1 MFTITKGKLE
11 KPLKVV
17 LYAPEGI
24 GKTTFASQFPSPVF
38 IDTEGGTS
46 HLDVNRLP
54 RPTSWAMLMEEIK
67 YIKDNPDVCQ
77 TLVIDTIDWADQLC
91 VAHICA
97 QANVNSIESFGY
109 GKGYV
114 LETEE
119 YARMLHLL
127 DDVINAGV
135 NVVLCAHAI
144 IRKFE
149 QPDEFGAYDRYELK
163 IGTKTGART
172 AALTKEWCDMLLFA
186 NYKTI
191 VVKDNN
197 SNKAKAQGGQ
207 RVMYT
212 SHHPAWDAKNR
223 FNLPDELP
231 FEYKSIAAF
240 VPAISKQKAAEPA
253 PKETAPEVAESQPE
267 KAPEVFHPAIPKAVL
282 DMMNK
287 DGVSLAELRQAVAD
301 AGIYPIDT
309 EFENY
314 APEFFNYLVTDWNKF
329 LAKVKESRNNIPF

>member
-24 GKTTFASQFPSPVF
+24 GKTTFASQFPDPVF

-46 HLDVNRLP
+46 QLDVNRLP
-54 RPTSWAMLMEEIK
+54 RPTSWTMLMEEIK
-67 YIKDNPDVCQ
+67 YIKANPDVCQ

-97 QANVNSIESFGY
+97 QNNVNSIESFGY

-114 LETEE
+114 LEAEE

-231 FEYKSIAAF
+231 FDYSSIAAF
-240 VPAISKQKAAEPA
+240 VPAITKAKAAEPEPIA
-253 PKETAPEVAESQPE
+253 TAPEVTESQPTIY
-267 KAPEVFHPAIPKAVL
+267 HPDIPKPVL
-282 DMMNK
+282 DMMNQ
-287 DGVSLAELRQAVAD
+287 DHVTLADLKQTVAD
-301 AGIYPIDT
+301 AGIYPLGTD
-309 EFENY
+309 FKNY
-314 APEFFNYLVTDWNKF
+314 APEFYSYLIADWSKF
-329 LAKVKESRNNIPF
+329 LAKVKKSRDSIPF

>member
-1 MFTITKGKLE
+1 MFTITKGKLQ

-24 GKTTFASQFPSPVF
+24 GKTTFASQFPDPVF

-67 YIKDNPDVCQ
+67 YIKEHPEVCQ

-114 LETEE
+114 LEAEE
-119 YARMLHLL
+119 FARMLHLL

-231 FEYKSIAAF
+231 FEYKSIAAY
-240 VPAISKQKAAEPA
+240 VPAKINQKAAESELQQA
-253 PKETAPEVAESQPE
+253 NLEVATTPLEESQ
-267 KAPEVFHPAIPKAVL
+267 AIYHPAIPQAVL
-282 DMMNK
+282 DMLNK
-287 DGVSLAELRQAVAD
+287 DHVTLTELKQAVAD
-301 AGIYPIDT
+301 AGIYPFET
-309 EFENY
+309 EFEAY
-314 APEFFNYLVTDWNKF
+314 ASEFFNYLVTDWTKF
-329 LAKVKESRNNIPF
+329 LERVQQSRNNIPF

>member
-24 GKTTFASQFPSPVF
+24 GKSTFASQFPDPLF
-38 IDTEGGTS
+38 IDTEGSTT

-54 RPTSWAMLMEEIK
+54 KPTSWTMLMEEIK
-67 YIKDNPDVCQ
+67 YVKENPTVCR

-91 VAHICA
+91 VSHICA
-97 QANVNSIESFGY
+97 KGNVESIESFGY

-114 LETEE
+114 FEAEE
-119 YARMLHLL
+119 FARLLHLL
-127 DDVINAGV
+127 DDVIDVGV
-135 NVVLCAHAI
+135 NVVLCAHAM

-172 AALTKEWCDMLLFA
+172 AALIKEWCDMLLFA
-186 NYKTI
+186 NYQTI

-197 SNKAKAQGGQ
+197 NKSKAQGGQ

-212 SHHPAWDAKNR
+212 THHPAWDAKNR
-223 FNLPDELP
+223 FNLPDKLP
-231 FEYKSIAAF
+231 FSYESIASH
-240 VPAISKQKAAEPA
+240 VPIIPITVVDEMEKMAAEPQIHE
-253 PKETAPEVAESQPE
+253 PTAITHA
-267 KAPEVFHPAIPKAVL
+267 AIPKSVL
-282 DMMNK
+282 DMLNK
-287 DGVSLAELRQAVAD
+287 DNVSLDELKQAVAD
-301 AGIYPIDT
+301 AGIYPLDT
-309 EFENY
+309 EFEKY
-314 APEFFNYLVTDWNKF
+314 DPQFFEYLVTDWTKF
-329 LAKVKESRNNIPF
+329 LDRVKQNRNNIPF